1 MRKLFLPLLAVFV
14 FAISCKETEDCT
26 QLWFVNDKA
35 IGVSNIFI
43 DEEQFE
49 LSVQFNNWS
58 GLAAE
63 IFQDNIGGNFSVI
76 ADYRNWQTGTA
87 AAEPYFALT
96 IWDPTL
102 PDTILDTTIVE
113 VGLMRNRLYSM
124 TELGDTVFRTTNST
138 DGSLRL
144 SRAGSSITAIA
155 IAGIDTAFAT
165 GSYIGKPRRIGFRI
179 GTKDSTKVS
188 FGTTG
193 VKVSKFEVVNSNGS
207 IVRDDFNCNS
217 FR

>member
-1 MRKLFLPLLAVFV
+1 MRKLFLPILFIFVFV
-14 FAISCKETEDCT
+14 TGCEKTESCTS
-26 QLWFVNDKA
+26 LWFVNNFA
-35 IGVSNIFI
+35 VGASNIFI

-87 AAEPYFALT
+87 SAEPYFALT

-124 TELGDTVFRTTNST
+124 TELGDTTFRTTNST
-138 DGSLRL
+138 EGSLRL
-144 SRAGSSITAIA
+144 TRAGNSITAIA

-165 GSYIGKPRRIGFRI
+165 GTYIGKPRRIGFRI

-193 VKVSKFEVVNSNGS
+193 IKIPTFEVVNTNGS